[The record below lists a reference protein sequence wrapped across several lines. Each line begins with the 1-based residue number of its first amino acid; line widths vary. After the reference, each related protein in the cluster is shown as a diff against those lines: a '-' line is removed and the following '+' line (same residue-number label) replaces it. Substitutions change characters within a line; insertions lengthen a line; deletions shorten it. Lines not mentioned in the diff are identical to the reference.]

1 MAITIN
7 TQQNTDVMSPLGALI
22 AHFNSSSISVRRTF
36 SKLITESIAQE
47 QQSRLQAKV
56 MAGVKDIK
64 EGRGLSRGANE
75 TTEQFF
81 DRLCTE

>member
-7 TQQNTDVMSPLGALI
+7 TKQNTDVMSPLGALI
-22 AHFNSSSISVRRTF
+22 AHFNSSSKSVRRTF
-36 SKLITESIAQE
+36 SKLITESIEQE

-64 EGRGLSRGANE
+64 EGKGLSRSANE

-81 DRLCTE
+81 ERLCTE